1 MPGSNCTTGPVV
13 FGVRESSQG
22 VFDFHTG
29 LPDFIFDSIAE
40 YHSGSVPRTL
50 MAVLSLY
57 DSLGVHYVPM
67 DPLYAS
73 EASGCVIYSVSQ
85 LRSLE
90 VL

>member
-1 MPGSNCTTGPVV
+1 MPGLNCITGPVV

-40 YHSGSVPRTL
+40 YHSGSVSKTL

-57 DSLGVHYVPM
+57 DSLGVRYVAL

-73 EASGCVIYSVSQ
+73 EESGCVIHSISH
-85 LRSLE
+85 LKSLE
-90 VL
+90 GS